1 MSVRP
6 SDRVGKPT
14 SKRLILT
21 NCYTRTQVGITSI
34 RSDPIRY
41 TRRCKKWQEK
51 TTKKDWPIISIIIS
65 SSSFSFRWWLWYYY
79 CQWWGRGGPWTDLGP
94 LAVNTIVKLFNLNS
108 LKLLRMID
116 EANLAAVI
124 STVFGYAT
132 HQSSNCHNCYL
143 PVWLMASLSG
153 EGGILLRTT
162 LTYCIFIL
170 YVGGCV
176 PPYPH
181 MYIRHTLFALLV

>member
-124 STVFGYAT
+124 STVCWLR
-132 HQSSNCHNCYL
+132 HSSVIKL
-143 PVWLMASLSG
+143 PQLLSTG
-153 EGGILLRTT
+153 VADGFLKRRGRNIIANYINILHIYIVCRWMCTT
-162 LTYCIFIL
+162 ISP
-170 YVGGCV
+170 YV
-176 PPYPH
+176 Y
-181 MYIRHTLFALLV
+181 